1 MAGKTGA
8 ADRRQKLRDEFWPHE
23 DAWTGED
30 EKGWFRAPRTL
41 PLILSLLGDKQLT
54 DGCNPASVYVE
65 LVARQIDAGVVTI
78 ESDADHAYAAGYV
91 GPRALRTWQERM
103 RLLEKLGFIQI
114 KAIGN
119 QAFKHVLIVHPTKV
133 IEQLRQG
140 GKVNSRWWDA
150 YRDRQIQTKE
160 ASYQERIAA
169 GSATAETSKVVPLKK
184 AAS

>member
-8 ADRRQKLRDEFWPHE
+8 ADRRQKLREEFWPRE

-41 PLILSLLGDKQLT
+41 PLVLALLGDKQLT
-54 DGCNPASVYVE
+54 KGCNPAGVYLE
-65 LVARQIDAGVVTI
+65 LIARQIDAGVVTI
-78 ESDADHAYAAGYV
+78 ESEADHAYAAGYV

-103 RLLEKLGFIQI
+103 RLLEKLGFIKV

-119 QAFKHVLIVHPTKV
+119 QPFKHVLIVHPTKA
-133 IEQLRQG
+133 IHHLQKT
-140 GKVNSRWWDA
+140 GKINPHWWDA

-160 ASYQERIAA
+160 ASYQERLDAGIAA
-169 GSATAETSKVVPLKK
+169 EENKVVPLKK
-184 AAS
+184 TAS